1 MDIKKTKEDLEVFKR
16 AVNANGESLLDNA
29 IDLLSFNPLASGKA
43 LCDLVKTGISIREE
57 IFFEK
62 FYLFLAGVGSSQEE
76 AKEFID
82 KLFSDEQSK
91 KENGIRLISYID
103 RSETEK
109 NIQFIVNATKSLI
122 RGWISKENY
131 FRIARAISES
141 MYEDLVFLSEH
152 IMDNNTQIGNSQVLA
167 LYRAG
172 LMVSA
177 GIDAN
182 EDVERQPYTFASL
195 GNMVDQFAISY
206 GNMDRFQ
213 WHVENNRKIEFD
225 TGMEEASDEEIFSLF
240 EN

>member
-1 MDIKKTKEDLEVFKR
+1 MDIKRTKEDLEVFKR
-16 AVNANGESLLDNA
+16 AVSANGESLLDNV

-62 FYLFLAGVGSSQEE
+62 FYLFLAGVGSSKEE

-103 RSETEK
+103 RSETER
-109 NIQFIVNATKSLI
+109 NIQFLVNASKSLI
-122 RGWISKENY
+122 RGWISKEDY
-131 FRIARAISES
+131 FRIARAISET
-141 MYEDLVFLSEH
+141 MYEDLIFLSEH
-152 IMDNNTQIGNSQVLA
+152 IMDNNTQIGSSQVLA

-177 GIDAN
+177 GIDGNADA
-182 EDVERQPYTFASL
+182 ESQPYAFSSL
-195 GNMVDQFAISY
+195 GSMVDQFAISY
-206 GNMDRFQ
+206 GDEDRFQ
-213 WHVENNRKIEFD
+213 WHCKNDGKTEFD
-225 TGMEEASDEEIFSLF
+225 MGIKEASSEEIFSLF